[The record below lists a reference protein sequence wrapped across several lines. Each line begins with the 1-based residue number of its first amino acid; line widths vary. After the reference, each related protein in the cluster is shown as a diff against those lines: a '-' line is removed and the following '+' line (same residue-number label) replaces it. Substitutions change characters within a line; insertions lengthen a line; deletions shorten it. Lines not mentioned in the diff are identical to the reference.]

1 MAHIFSF
8 DLPDDA
14 TAALA
19 KASTTVQEAGGSF
32 SGDMLAG
39 TFAGKTPVGQVKGS
53 YRVAGRM
60 VTVTIT
66 DKPFV
71 LSKSLV
77 ESKVRSF
84 FGV

>member
-8 DLPDDA
+8 DLPDAD
-14 TAALA
+14 AALE
-19 KASTTVQEAGGSF
+19 KASTSVQAAGGTF
-32 SGDMLAG
+32 TGDTLAG
-39 TFAGKTPVGQVKGS
+39 TFSGKTPVGQVKGS
-53 YRVAGRM
+53 YRVAGRV

-71 LSKSLV
+71 LSKALV